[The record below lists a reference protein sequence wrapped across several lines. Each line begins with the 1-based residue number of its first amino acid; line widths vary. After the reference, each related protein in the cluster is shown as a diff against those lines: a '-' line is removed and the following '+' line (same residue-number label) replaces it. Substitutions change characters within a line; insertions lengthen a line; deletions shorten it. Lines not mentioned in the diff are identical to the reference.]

1 MQNTASVLTDQFPDL
16 LKRLPVGLDLDR
28 LARETK
34 AIQRKRKIGDGA
46 SLLRLAL
53 ARGPGGF
60 SLRQT
65 SGWVSLLEIAELSNP
80 GVHYRLKQAVAFLA
94 ALVGRLLA
102 AKLPG
107 ANLRWPG
114 RTLRPADGTCV
125 SKPGSKGTDWRV
137 HGVFDLGSGG
147 FSHLELTD
155 KHGAEALE
163 RGAPIAGE
171 IRIGDRNYARV
182 PVLKRF
188 LADSGGKADF
198 IVRLGWNALQ
208 LSTPRGKPF
217 DLIGYLQRL
226 PAGITPH
233 EVTLR
238 AAAGRGE
245 AALPLRLIVQRKT
258 PEAAE
263 ATRLALRRAA
273 IKKGK
278 KLDPCS
284 LIAAEFMILV
294 TSLPRKGY
302 TAKDILAVYRLR
314 WQIELAF
321 KRLKSLLHIDRL
333 PTRTEAGSRSWLY
346 AHLIL
351 ALLCDDLSQDFLESS
366 PGGLARRG
374 LHPITLGRAEDRTAG
389 ADFHHPRSNVCRR
402 TDGGGADGS
411 PPARQRTTKAKA
423 ARQIPCPWI
432 ILAPMGLCPLLGWTA
447 PRHLVPRFGCHNPN
461 RRAVRHGA

>member
-1 MQNTASVLTDQFPDL
+1 MQNTASAPTDQFPDL
-16 LKRLPVGLDLDR
+16 LKRLPAGLDLDR
-28 LARETK
+28 LALETK

-65 SGWVSLLEIAELSNP
+65 AGWVSLLEIAELSNP

-94 ALVGRLLA
+94 ALVGLLLA
-102 AKLPG
+102 AKVPG

-114 RTLRPADGTCV
+114 RTLRLADGTCV

-163 RGAPIAGE
+163 RGAPMPGE
-171 IRIGDRNYARV
+171 IRIADRGYARA

-188 LADSGGKADF
+188 LADAHGKADI
-198 IVRLGWNALQ
+198 IVRIGWNALQ
-208 LSTPRGKPF
+208 LSTIRGKLF

-226 PAGITPH
+226 PAGMKPH

-238 AAAGRGE
+238 AAAGRDE
-245 AALPLRLIVQRKT
+245 AALPLRLIIQRKT
-258 PEAAE
+258 PEATE
-263 ATRLALRRAA
+263 ATRLSLRRAA

-278 KLDPCS
+278 KLDPRS
-284 LIAAEFMILV
+284 LIAAEFMILG
-294 TSLPRKGY
+294 TSLPKRGY

-314 WQIELAF
+314 WQIELTF
-321 KRLKSLLHIDRL
+321 KRLKSLLHIDKL
-333 PTRTEAGSRSWLY
+333 PTRTEQTSRSWLY

-351 ALLCDDLSQDFLESS
+351 ALLCDDVSQDFLESS
-366 PGGLARRG
+366 P
-374 LHPITLGRAEDRTAG
+374 
-389 ADFHHPRSNVCRR
+389 
-402 TDGGGADGS
+402 
-411 PPARQRTTKAKA
+411 
-423 ARQIPCPWI
+423 
-432 ILAPMGLCPLLGWTA
+432 
-447 PRHLVPRFGCHNPN
+447 
-461 RRAVRHGA
+461 

>member
-1 MQNTASVLTDQFPDL
+1 MQNSASVATDQFPGL
-16 LKRLPVGLDLDR
+16 LKRLPAGLELDR

-34 AIQRKRKIGDGA
+34 AIQRDRKIGGGA

-65 SGWVSLLEIAELSNP
+65 SGWVSLLGTSELSNP
-80 GVHYRLKQAVAFLA
+80 GVHYRLKQAVGFLA
-94 ALVGRLLA
+94 ALVGLLLA
-102 AKLPG
+102 AKAPG

-114 RTLRPADGTCV
+114 RTLGLADGTCV

-163 RGAPIAGE
+163 RGAPLAGE
-171 IRIGDRNYARV
+171 IRIGDRNYARI
-182 PVLKRF
+182 PVLQRF
-188 LADSGGKADF
+188 LTESAGKADF

-208 LSTPRGKPF
+208 LSTPGGKPF
-217 DLIGYLQRL
+217 DLIAYLQRL
-226 PAGITPH
+226 PTATRPR

-238 AAAGRGE
+238 AAGGRGE
-245 AALPLRLIVQRKT
+245 AALALRLIVQRKT
-258 PEAAE
+258 PAATE

-278 KLDPCS
+278 KLDPRS
-284 LIAAEFMILV
+284 LIAAAFMILG
-294 TSLPRKGY
+294 TSLPKRGY

-321 KRLKSLLHIDRL
+321 KRLKSLLHIDQL
-333 PTRTEAGSRSWLY
+333 PTRTERTSRSWLY

-366 PGGLARRG
+366 P
-374 LHPITLGRAEDRTAG
+374 
-389 ADFHHPRSNVCRR
+389 
-402 TDGGGADGS
+402 
-411 PPARQRTTKAKA
+411 
-423 ARQIPCPWI
+423 
-432 ILAPMGLCPLLGWTA
+432 
-447 PRHLVPRFGCHNPN
+447 
-461 RRAVRHGA
+461 

>member
-1 MQNTASVLTDQFPDL
+1 MQNPASAPTDQFPEL
-16 LKRLPVGLDLDR
+16 LKRLPPGIDLDR
-28 LARETK
+28 LALETK

-60 SLRQT
+60 SLRQA

-94 ALVGRLLA
+94 ALVGLLLA
-102 AKLPG
+102 AKVPG

-114 RTLRPADGTCV
+114 RTLRLADGTCV

-163 RGAPIAGE
+163 RGAPLAGE

-182 PVLKRF
+182 PVLQRF
-188 LADSGGKADF
+188 LAEARGKADF
-198 IVRLGWNALQ
+198 IVRVGWNAWQ
-208 LSTPRGKPF
+208 LSTPRGKSF

-226 PAGITPH
+226 PADMKPH
-233 EVTLR
+233 EMTLR

-245 AALPLRLIVQRKT
+245 AALPLRLITKRKT
-258 PEAAE
+258 PEATE

-273 IKKGK
+273 IRKGK
-278 KLDPCS
+278 QLDPRS
-284 LIAAEFMILV
+284 LIAAEFMILG
-294 TSLPRKGY
+294 TSLPKRRY

-321 KRLKSLLHIDRL
+321 KRLKSLLHIDKL
-333 PTRTEAGSRSWLY
+333 PTRTEPTSRSWLY

-366 PGGLARRG
+366 P
-374 LHPITLGRAEDRTAG
+374 
-389 ADFHHPRSNVCRR
+389 
-402 TDGGGADGS
+402 
-411 PPARQRTTKAKA
+411 
-423 ARQIPCPWI
+423 
-432 ILAPMGLCPLLGWTA
+432 
-447 PRHLVPRFGCHNPN
+447 
-461 RRAVRHGA
+461 